1 MPHPLI
7 HMREEL
13 KPDVRGKNLALYVY
27 QRKDGK
33 PIVNVGR
40 SDVMLR
46 ERRSIEG
53 TLVTSYIGVDR
64 NAAAACL
71 LRLEP
76 KVTAGCALDA
86 VVKDLDA
93 MLLQQPPA
101 GDYVADR
108 SYDGFEADDPDA
120 IQAIRERA
128 LD

>member
-27 QRKDGK
+27 QRK
-33 PIVNVGR
+33 
-40 SDVMLR
+40 
-46 ERRSIEG
+46 
-53 TLVTSYIGVDR
+53 VDR